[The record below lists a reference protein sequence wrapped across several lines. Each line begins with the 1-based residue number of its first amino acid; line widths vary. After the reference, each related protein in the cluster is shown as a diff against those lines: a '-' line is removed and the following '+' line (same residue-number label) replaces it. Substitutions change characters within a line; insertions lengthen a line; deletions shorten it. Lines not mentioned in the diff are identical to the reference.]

1 MEAAEYTK
9 DRQRREFYS
18 NYNKLLFIWRGRVL
32 FSHYGA
38 AARDSSLFF
47 FSMLAES
54 EIITAAR
61 KYNPI
66 HLIMLIETNLRAAA
80 R

>member
-18 NYNKLLFIWRGRVL
+18 NYNKLLFIWRGREL
-32 FSHYGA
+32 YFLIMELA
-38 AARDSSLFF
+38 RRDSSLF
-47 FSMLAES
+47 SLWP